1 MCYKRQKGTIKEH
14 CNGTVTDARG
24 GRGKASGKR
33 KDRQEPTTE
42 RQVARREG
50 GQPLRLRQKA
60 LQEYLREQPPSDKP
74 LVPGEASA
82 SEQTRQ
88 DYLAGRDKGKALE
101 SYEPRTPLGRR
112 LWEIRA
118 KIVASGE
125 PLLGWEEIE
134 REVAE
139 RRGEAE

>member
-1 MCYKRQKGTIKEH
+1 MEQLLTPELAAEKLAVSVK
-14 CNGTVTDARG
+14 TVKNLLR
-24 GRGKASGKR
+24 SGKLHGV
-33 KDRQEPTTE
+33 K
-42 RQVARREG
+42 VG
-50 GQPLRLRQKA
+50 NLWRLRQEA
-60 LQEYLREQPPSDKP
+60 LEEYLREQTPFDKP
-74 LVPGEASA
+74 LAPGEAAA

-101 SYEPRTPLGRR
+101 SYKPRTPLGRR